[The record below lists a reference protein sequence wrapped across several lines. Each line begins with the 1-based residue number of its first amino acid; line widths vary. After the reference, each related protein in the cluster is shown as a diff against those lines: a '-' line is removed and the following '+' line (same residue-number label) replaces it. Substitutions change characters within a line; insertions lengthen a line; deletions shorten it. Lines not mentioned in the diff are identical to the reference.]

1 MHDQAY
7 MFIDKGYQDYYARFK
22 KKILNENY
30 RREEGDRMNTYLIMK
45 RVNQFYLWD

>member
-22 KKILNENY
+22 KNVFKTKITEGG
-30 RREEGDRMNTYLIMK
+30 RETE
-45 RVNQFYLWD
+45 